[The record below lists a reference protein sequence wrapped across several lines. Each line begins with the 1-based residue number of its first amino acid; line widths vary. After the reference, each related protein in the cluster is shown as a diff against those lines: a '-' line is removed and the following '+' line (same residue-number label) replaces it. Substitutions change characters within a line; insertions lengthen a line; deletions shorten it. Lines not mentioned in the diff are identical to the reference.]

1 MIIHCQTHC
10 EYSKGLFPCF
20 MFSFCKHLDTG
31 KQIDKIKS
39 NRFTITMDFQ
49 KLPFQSAI
57 FFKTVCFIL
66 AEVFDKDDLHIAYKE
81 QSFVARKDWEKRE
94 KLLVLDVVHPFDHP
108 ILWESMRAPVSG
120 LWGILQLLPAC
131 RSTWPP
137 ACQLVNLPTCQLDH
151 LLLLRRRSHLLDMV
165 SGIFNGLHP
174 ISASEIQHQKRLFW
188 VNLFCY

>member
-10 EYSKGLFPCF
+10 EYSRGLFPCF

-39 NRFTITMDFQ
+39 NCFTITMDFQ
-49 KLPFQSAI
+49 KLPFQSVI
-57 FFKTVCFIL
+57 FFKTVSFIL

-120 LWGILQLLPAC
+120 LWGIPQRLLSC

-137 ACQLVNLPTCQLDH
+137 ACQLVNLPTCQL
-151 LLLLRRRSHLLDMV
+151 
-165 SGIFNGLHP
+165 
-174 ISASEIQHQKRLFW
+174 
-188 VNLFCY
+188 VNLTTCSFCDAAVT

>member
-10 EYSKGLFPCF
+10 EYSRGLFIWLI
-20 MFSFCKHLDTG
+20 FSFCKHLYTG

-39 NRFTITMDFQ
+39 KCFTITMDFQ
-49 KLPFQSAI
+49 KLPFQSVI
-57 FFKTVCFIL
+57 FFKTVSFIL

-94 KLLVLDVVHPFDHP
+94 KLLVLDLDHLVLVNHPL
-108 ILWESMRAPVSG
+108 LWESMRAPVSG
-120 LWGILQLLPAC
+120 LWGIPQRLLSC

-137 ACQLVNLPTCQLDH
+137 ALSATPQSPK
-151 LLLLRRRSHLLDMV
+151 DMV

-174 ISASEIQHQKRLFW
+174 ISASENRDCFE
-188 VNLFCY
+188 

>member
-10 EYSKGLFPCF
+10 EYSRGLFPCF
-20 MFSFCKHLDTG
+20 MFGCCKHLDTG

-49 KLPFQSAI
+49 KLPFQGAI

-94 KLLVLDVVHPFDHP
+94 KLLVLDLVHPCP
-108 ILWESMRAPVSG
+108 CQPSPSVRIYARNSEWIMRDPAAPP
-120 LWGILQLLPAC
+120 LL
-131 RSTWPP
+131 S
-137 ACQLVNLPTCQLDH
+137 LNLTTC
-151 LLLLRRRSHLLDMV
+151 S
-165 SGIFNGLHP
+165 
-174 ISASEIQHQKRLFW
+174 
-188 VNLFCY
+188 FCDAAVT

>member
-10 EYSKGLFPCF
+10 EYSRGLFPCF

-39 NRFTITMDFQ
+39 KCFTITMDFQ
-49 KLPFQSAI
+49 KLPLQSAI

-94 KLLVLDVVHPFDHP
+94 KTPSP
-108 ILWESMRAPVSG
+108 WS
-120 LWGILQLLPAC
+120 
-131 RSTWPP
+131 WPP
-137 ACQLVNLPTCQLDH
+137 LSLSTISFCENLCAHQWVDYEGSRSASSLVGQLDH
-151 LLLLRRRSHLLDMV
+151 LLLLRRRSHLKISCQGFLFV
-165 SGIFNGLHP
+165 STL
-174 ISASEIQHQKRLFW
+174 SAHLRSNTKRDCFE
-188 VNLFCY
+188 